1 MFDHALGILARGKRA
16 GSGWAPPMNILRSAP
31 LGATRGGLVSQDHCT
46 SYLTDKCSV
55 QNRDV
60 TGGKAVYARAVI
72 EPGELI
78 AVWSGRII
86 GPDELDE
93 LEPEIRRHT
102 VQVEEGL
109 YLASLT
115 PDEPPDY
122 INHSCEPNAALD
134 GQVAIVAMH
143 RIQPGE
149 EVTIDYAMCDGSA
162 YDEFDCECG
171 SALCRGRVSADDWR
185 NPTLWERY
193 AGHFSPYLQRRIDAL
208 KQQMRR
214 RFRRKRGLVAVTAE
228 ARGNTA

>member
-1 MFDHALGILARGKRA
+1 M
-16 GSGWAPPMNILRSAP
+16 
-31 LGATRGGLVSQDHCT
+31 SQT
-46 SYLTDKCSV
+46 TTAYLTEKCEV
-55 QNRDV
+55 RNRDV
-60 TGGKAVYARAVI
+60 AGGKAVYARELI
-72 EPGELI
+72 EPGEVV
-78 AVWSGRII
+78 AVWSGRLVSAE
-86 GPDELDE
+86 ELDD
-93 LEPEIRRHT
+93 LPEDIRRHT
-102 VQVEEGL
+102 AQVEEGF
-109 YLASLT
+109 YLASLN
-115 PDEPPDY
+115 PDEAPDY
-122 INHSCEPNAALD
+122 INHSCEPNAGLD